1 MTFGLTGVGEDCV
14 VVEEKFGVVG
24 LHHRTAHLACG
35 IDKIENFCS
44 NWRNRQAALQSER
57 ESRSKYIRVMWEDIH
72 VSIRFPGGA
81 HFSCC
86 MQLQEK
92 WKP

>member
-44 NWRNRQAALQSER
+44 N
-57 ESRSKYIRVMWEDIH
+57 
-72 VSIRFPGGA
+72 
-81 HFSCC
+81 
-86 MQLQEK
+86 
-92 WKP
+92 